1 MVVLQNDPA
10 AMMMASRV
18 VARPQLDFDS
28 NRPLGFEIRSVRDMA
43 RRPYNF
49 EAFRMLHYDI
59 IIEDAVTNRE
69 KAKELNIQGVK
80 LYKDGKLDEAQWM
93 FEKALSIDQSYDN
106 AKKNLDTLNAKMS
119 ARNARMSKEAKE
131 GKSFAEVSKE
141 ISKEAS
147 DKAGPV
153 AAPVEYQAPAAEVY
167 QGPSREQHGYAQ
179 DPYQQAAYQ
188 QAGYQQARATDQ
200 KNPYMQKNFKC
211 PGCGIPVKDDWVM
224 CTNCGTDLRLYPPI
238 PY

>member
-10 AMMMASRV
+10 SMMMASRV

-28 NRPLGFEIRSVRDMA
+28 NRPLGFEIRSVKDIA
-43 RRPYNF
+43 RRPYTF

-80 LYKDGKLDEAQWM
+80 LYKEGKLDEAQWM
-93 FEKALSIDQSYDN
+93 FQKALSIDQSYEN
-106 AKKNLDTLNAKMS
+106 AQKNLDTLNAKVT
-119 ARNARMSKEAKE
+119 ARNERMNKEAKE
-131 GKSFAEVSKE
+131 GKSFAEVKKE
-141 ISKEAS
+141 ISKENAERS
-147 DKAGPV
+147 GPV
-153 AAPVEYQAPAAEVY
+153 AAPVEYQAPAAVVY

-188 QAGYQQARATDQ
+188 QAGYQQAQASSQQT
-200 KNPYMQKNFKC
+200 PYMQKSTKC
-211 PGCGIPVKDDWVM
+211 PGCGIPVKESWVM

-238 PY
+238 P

>member
-10 AMMMASRV
+10 SMMMASRV

-28 NRPLGFEIRSVRDMA
+28 TRPLGFEIRSVRDMA

-59 IIEDAVTNRE
+59 IIEDAVSTRE

-80 LYKDGKLDEAQWM
+80 LYKEGKLDEAQWC
-93 FEKALSIDQSYDN
+93 FEKALSIDQSYEN
-106 AKKNLDTLNAKMS
+106 AKKNLDTLNAKIG

-131 GKSFAEVSKE
+131 GKSFAQVSKD
-141 ISKEAS
+141 IAKENAERT
-147 DKAGPV
+147 GPV
-153 AAPVEYQAPAAEVY
+153 AAPVEYQAPAAVVY

-179 DPYQQAAYQ
+179 DPYEQAAYQ
-188 QAGYQQARATDQ
+188 QKGYQQAQGTGQ
-200 KNPYMQKNFKC
+200 QNPYMQKNKKC

>member
-18 VARPQLDFDS
+18 VARPELDFDS
-28 NRPLGFEIRSVRDMA
+28 NRPLGFEIRSISTMA
-43 RRPYNF
+43 NRAYNF

-80 LYKDGKLDEAQWM
+80 LYKEGKLDEAQWS
-93 FEKALSIDQSYDN
+93 FEKALSIDQSYEN
-106 AKKNLDTLNAKMS
+106 AKKNLDTLNAKVG
-119 ARNARMSKEAKE
+119 ARNARMNKEAKE

-141 ISKEAS
+141 ITKENADRS
-147 DKAGPV
+147 GPV
-153 AAPVEYQAPAAEVY
+153 AAPEPYQAPVTVAY
-167 QGPSREQHGYAQ
+167 QGPSRTQQGYAQ
-179 DPYQQAAYQ
+179 NTYQQAAYQ
-188 QAGYQQARATDQ
+188 QAGYQQ
-200 KNPYMQKNFKC
+200 NPYMQKNFKC
-211 PGCGIPVKDDWVM
+211 PGCGIPVKEDWVM
-224 CTNCGTDLRLYPPI
+224 CTNCGTDLRKYPPI